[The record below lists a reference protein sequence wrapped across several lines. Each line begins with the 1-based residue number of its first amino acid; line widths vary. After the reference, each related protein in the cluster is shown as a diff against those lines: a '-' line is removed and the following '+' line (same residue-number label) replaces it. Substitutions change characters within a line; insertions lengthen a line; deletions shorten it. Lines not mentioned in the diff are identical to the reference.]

1 MFYGNLHVYVIML
14 DVNNYIRFENNIL
27 YLIIPLFVFIFVYYS
42 IIS

>member
-1 MFYGNLHVYVIML
+1 MFYGNLFVYVIML